1 MKKLMSWLSIVV
13 ISIFIVA
20 NFSIVDCKAK
30 EAIQLNILVGAH
42 PSVTAM
48 RETIP
53 AFEELFNAK
62 VILDEMDAM
71 RVYDKAL
78 IETASSVSSYDVIM
92 LDVVWIA
99 EFAKKGL
106 IEEINRYLYDENIAD
121 PEFDYDDIVPSYREA
136 LCEWGGKIYA
146 LPISG
151 EANMLAYR
159 KDLFEKYDKNPP
171 KTMEE
176 LMELAEFFNGKEEN
190 LYGISMLAQ
199 RGHMVTYGWF
209 CLLWPFNGPVLDEN
223 MEPRLNTPE
232 AVESLKFFA
241 ELVNNFSPLGAV
253 NAAYEEATMAFQQ
266 GMAALYIAATNISYL
281 ENPEYS
287 IVGGNIGYSL
297 IPAKKTQAHAVAGWT
312 LAIPANA
319 KNKEMSYKFIEFVN
333 NKESDKTKAIAG
345 TMPNRVSTF
354 EDPDL
359 ISEFPYYPFVLEALK
374 KGEAEFRPRI
384 PEWQQMSEIIGLYIH
399 QAILGEKTAQEALD
413 IVQKEVREVLEDAG
427 YYKN

>member
-1 MKKLMSWLSIVV
+1 MKSR
-13 ISIFIVA
+13 
-20 NFSIVDCKAK
+20 FSIIIICLLILASFATIDCGA
-30 EAIQLNILVGAH
+30 ETVTQLNILVGAH

-53 AFEELFNAK
+53 AFEKLYNVK
-62 VILDEMDAM
+62 VMLDEMDAM
-71 RVYDKAL
+71 RVYDKSL
-78 IETASSVSSYDVIM
+78 IETTSSVSSYDVVM
-92 LDVVWIA
+92 LDVVWIV

-106 IEEINRYLYDENIAD
+106 IEEIGPYLYDKNIAD
-121 PEFDYDDIVPSYREA
+121 PEFDYNDIVPSYREA

-151 EANMLAYR
+151 EGNMLAYR
-159 KDLFEKYDKNPP
+159 KDLFEKYDKKPP

-176 LMELAEFFNGKEEN
+176 LMELAKFFNKKEDN

-199 RGHMVTYGWF
+199 RGHMLTYGWF

-232 AVESLKFFA
+232 AVASLEYFA
-241 ELVNNFSPLGAV
+241 ELVNNYSPPGAV

-287 IVGGNIGYSL
+287 LVGEKIGYSL
-297 IPAKKTQAHAVAGWT
+297 IPAKKTQGHAVAGWT

-319 KNKEMSYKFIEFVN
+319 KDKEMSYKFIEFVN
-333 NKESDKTKAIAG
+333 NKESDKIKAMAG

-354 EDPDL
+354 EDPEL
-359 ISEFPYYPFVLEALK
+359 INRYPYYSFVLEALK

-384 PEWQQMSEIIGLYIH
+384 PEWQQMSEIIGLYAH

-413 IVQKEVREVLEDAG
+413 IVQKEVRKVLEDAG